1 MTDRD
6 PLVELVGLLDDE
18 RVANC
23 RERAQQFRRSV
34 DEECERT
41 ARALEQR
48 E

>member
-18 RVANC
+18 RVVKC

-34 DEECERT
+34 DGEFERT
-41 ARALEQR
+41 AGALE
-48 E
+48 EIE